1 MRTTLAFLIV
11 AALCVPAFAGGNPD
25 VQIYISFDQENP
37 GAPVHEFTMVP
48 YTYFSAYICITEL
61 DMGFTGVS
69 FALTDVDTENPD
81 MFQFPPVFSTP
92 FEIEV
97 GNVYTGVSVATGTC
111 RTEEVVIVG
120 ELGMFPTMTADIC
133 LEIKDY
139 PAFPRWVVD
148 CTQPYG
154 EVDFYCVLA
163 HGTIGAG
170 TCPEGDCPDTPV
182 EDATWSGIKALYR

>member
-1 MRTTLAFLIV
+1 MKRMLIV
-11 AALCVPAFAGGNPD
+11 GMVLAVASMAFAGGNPN

-37 GAPVHEFTMVP
+37 GALVHEYTMVP
-48 YTYFSAYICITEL
+48 YTYFSAYICVTEL

-69 FALTDVDTENPD
+69 FALTNVDSLYPG

-92 FEIEV
+92 FETQV
-97 GNVYTGVSVATGTC
+97 GNVYTGISVATGTC
-111 RTEEVVIVG
+111 RDEEVVIAG
-120 ELGMFPTMTADIC
+120 ELGMFPVVAGDIC
-133 LEIKDY
+133 IEIKDY

-170 TCPEGDCPDTPV
+170 PCPDGDCEINPV
-182 EDATWSGIKALYR
+182 EDATWGSIKALYK